1 MTTPNDPSS
10 GRPDDPAAPANQ
22 ELAGDEPATAPSGEA
37 EDGPVVTTDV
47 PPTPVFPTPV
57 SPTPVPPMAEAEE
70 AAAEIEEDLQLAV
83 IARERDDYLDALRRL
98 QADFEN
104 YKKRMIRQ
112 QTEHLERAAQ
122 ALVEKLLPVFD
133 TTDLAVAH
141 GGGEEVKQIWTA
153 LFDTLEREGLERI
166 DPLNV
171 PFDPTVHEAVAHE
184 PGDGSGQPEVVEVMR
199 AGYRWKGRVLRPAM
213 VKVRG

>member
-1 MTTPNDPSS
+1 MTTPEEPGS
-10 GRPDDPAAPANQ
+10 GPGSDEAALEVDA
-22 ELAGDEPATAPSGEA
+22 AAT
-37 EDGPVVTTDV
+37 D
-47 PPTPVFPTPV
+47 
-57 SPTPVPPMAEAEE
+57 
-70 AAAEIEEDLQLAV
+70 AAAEVEEDLDELARV
-83 IARERDDYLDALRRL
+83 SQERDEYLDALRRL

-112 QTEHLERAAQ
+112 QTEHLERAAV

-133 TTDLAVAH
+133 TVDLAIAH

-153 LFDTLEREGLERI
+153 LFDALEREGLERI
-166 DPLNV
+166 DPAGGA
-171 PFDPTVHEAVAHE
+171 FDPTMHDAVAHE
-184 PGDGSGQPEVVEVMR
+184 PGDGSSEPEVCEVMR